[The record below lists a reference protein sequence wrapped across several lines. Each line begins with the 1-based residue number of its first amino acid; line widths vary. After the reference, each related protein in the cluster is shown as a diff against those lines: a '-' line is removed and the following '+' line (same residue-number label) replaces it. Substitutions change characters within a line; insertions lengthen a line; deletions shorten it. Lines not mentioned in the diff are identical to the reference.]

1 MDNYICPKCKHEIPA
16 QNKVL
21 HDLRCNGPIKEETKL
36 KNEDLNDQNNSNL
49 NQNTQNPNIQNINQN
64 TQNPYIQ
71 NINQNTQNPNI
82 QNINQNTQNPNIQ
95 NINQNTQNPNIQN
108 INQNTQNPNV
118 ENLINQN
125 IANSVKIEPEEIVL
139 FTCDKCNQTMEMKEK
154 EDHLLLHKLQ
164 EEEYKENR
172 EERKREEE
180 RLRERHEQQRNGRRI
195 IRESNG
201 CTRESYEE
209 TLDNGDLKIIS
220 ILRDPQGNIISKQ
233 ENVINNNNNRN
244 NNNNNNNNNNRRRGL
259 YDDDDDN
266 NGSHRIEIDNN
277 GNRVETIIRNTPN
290 GTTMLKIVKD
300 RNGNIISRQQMNQM
314 GGMNMN
320 RMNNMNM
327 NMNMNPLMNN
337 MNMNMN
343 PLMNN
348 MNFYDMFPNYN
359 SPNFSIEPLNT
370 RNGLISSFNNFDS
383 DFESLFNNNPFFQ
396 FLRLSNFQGFPFP
409 NNNNRTPINPRILQS
424 LPEITLDD
432 ISKLDNEKKNCI
444 ICLENFKVGEKVI
457 ILPCVHIFHSKC
469 IKNWFTAKDECPMC
483 KFKLTPENLQRNY
496 Q

>member
-64 TQNPYIQ
+64 TQNP
-71 NINQNTQNPNI
+71 NI
-82 QNINQNTQNPNIQ
+82 
-95 NINQNTQNPNIQN
+95 
-108 INQNTQNPNV
+108 

-180 RLRERHEQQRNGRRI
+180 RLRERHQQQRDGRRI
-195 IRESNG
+195 IRDNNG
-201 CTRESYEE
+201 FTRESYEE
-209 TLDNGDLKIIS
+209 NLGNGNINIVS
-220 ILRDPQGNIISKQ
+220 ILRDPQGNIISRQ
-233 ENVINNNNNRN
+233 ENTISNNNNRN
-244 NNNNNNNNNNRRRGL
+244 NNYNYNNNNNIRRGL
-259 YDDDDDN
+259 YDDDDDS
-266 NGSHRIEIDNN
+266 NGSHQIITDSN
-277 GNRVETIIRNTPN
+277 GNRVETITRNLPN
-290 GTTMLKIVKD
+290 GGRSIIKITKD
-300 RNGNIISRQQMNQM
+300 RNGNIISRQEMNQM
-314 GGMNMN
+314 GGMNMVRN
-320 RMNNMNM
+320 TNNNNNNMNM
-327 NMNMNPLMNN
+327 NMNMFDFD
-337 MNMNMN
+337 
-343 PLMNN
+343 
-348 MNFYDMFPNYN
+348 NFFRNYN
-359 SPNFSIEPLNT
+359 APNFHIQPLNM
-370 RNGLISSFNNFDS
+370 RNGLLSSFN
-383 DFESLFNNNPFFQ
+383 DFGEIENLFNNNPFFSI
-396 FLRLSNFQGFPFP
+396 LRNSNFQGFMMP
-409 NNNNRTPINPRILQS
+409 NNTSRPVNQRVLNS

-432 ISKLDNEKKNCI
+432 ISKLDGEKKNCV

-457 ILPCVHIFHSKC
+457 ILPCIHIFHSIC
-469 IKNWFTAKDECPMC
+469 IKSWLTTKDECPMC
-483 KFKLTPENLQRNY
+483 KFKLTPENIERGY